1 MKRDRVKVIIV
12 DPFYDVKVPK
22 FVAEQAGAQVLVLP
36 SSVGGVKGVDDYVS
50 LIDYNIRALRKALG
64 E

>member
-12 DPFYDVKVPK
+12 DPFYDVKVPQ
-22 FVAEQAGAQVLVLP
+22 FVAERAGAQVLVLP